1 MVFNYFGLNLKLPEI
16 QVPTK
21 HIRSNTLNQI
31 VNQMERRSF
40 LTKSLALSMVPTSFE
55 ARQKINNSEEIVV
68 ERHQPGKPHKGKV
81 LAAIQPHND
90 DVPIFAGGTVAKLIK
105 ERYTGYLI
113 RTSNDDHAG
122 RGNTLGEVI
131 LNNETDNFKVAET
144 LGLKKV
150 YDLGYRNHRMDNIS
164 IQELR
169 GRLIFLFRMLK
180 VDTIICYD
188 PWGHYEEN
196 PDHYITARAVESARW
211 MAGSHHDYPEHLEAG
226 VAPHAVNERYYFARG
241 PQLVNRVVEISETID
256 QKVESNRVI
265 VTQGPGGDN
274 GVRLRDRLAAE
285 GKSLPLLGESDESAN
300 RNYIKH
306 IVLDIDSENLRG
318 VPSDKEVGKQYG
330 LEWAERFHYIGPRE
344 SKLETFINAN
354 SIEK

>member
-1 MVFNYFGLNLKLPEI
+1 
-16 QVPTK
+16 
-21 HIRSNTLNQI
+21 
-31 VNQMERRSF
+31 MERRSF
-40 LTKSLALSMVPTSFE
+40 LTKGLALGIVPTTFE
-55 ARQKINNSEEIVV
+55 TSQKINNSDEIVV
-68 ERHQPGKPHKGKV
+68 EKYQQGQPHKGKV
-81 LAAIQPHND
+81 LAAIQPHSD

-105 ERYTGYLI
+105 EGYKGYLI

-122 RGNTLGEVI
+122 SGSTFGEI
-131 LNNETDNFKVAET
+131 IHNNEKDNFKVAEA
-144 LGLKKV
+144 LGLSKV

-180 VDTIICYD
+180 VDTIVCYD

-211 MAGSHHDYPEHLEAG
+211 MAGSHLDYPEHLDAG
-226 VAPHAVNERYYFARG
+226 VEPHAVNDRYYFARG
-241 PQLVNRVVEISETID
+241 PQLVNRVVDITETID

-265 VTQGPGGDN
+265 VTQGPGGNN
-274 GVRLRDRLAAE
+274 GVRLRERLAAE
-285 GKSLPLLGESDESAN
+285 GKSLPLLGDSDDTAN

-306 IVLDIDSENLRG
+306 IVCDIDSQNLRG
-318 VPSDKEVGKQYG
+318 VPSDKEVGKPYG

-344 SKLETFINAN
+344 SELDRYIQQNAIN
-354 SIEK
+354 K